1 MEFALTNIVAIV
13 DSNRTGYPSIYHV
26 KCEVLIGRGSKRC
39 SCCKNH
45 RKSLCAMACRDLKR
59 EHKQT
64 NTSSHMDSHLVTG
77 GHHNIT
83 VEETHVLKISLP
95 VEVYVDAPADSI
107 CNLQNKLNSCQAI
120 PPGMYFITTEY
131 LG

>member
-1 MEFALTNIVAIV
+1 M
-13 DSNRTGYPSIYHV
+13 
-26 KCEVLIGRGSKRC
+26 KCEVLIGQGSKRC

-45 RKSLCAMACRDLKR
+45 RKYLYAMVSRDLKC

-64 NTSSHMDSHLVTG
+64 SASSHMDSHLITG

-83 VEETHVLKISLP
+83 VEETQVLKISLP
-95 VEVYVDAPADSI
+95 VEVDAPADSI

-120 PPGMYFITTEY
+120 PPGMYFITAEY
-131 LG
+131 LGFSGE